1 MSQDAKSIYH
11 YHLLIFIMLE
21 IIALIF
27 LTKDVGKLALA
38 KGLKPLT
45 WKIYTVVAWV
55 ISEIIGVFV
64 GALIFGTDNLVSVV
78 LIGLTF
84 AITSYFI
91 IKARLNKLPDYFDN
105 DIDNIGNN

>member
-1 MSQDAKSIYH
+1 
-11 YHLLIFIMLE
+11 MLE

-27 LTKDVGKLALA
+27 LTKEVGKLAEA

-45 WKIYTVVAWV
+45 WKIYTIVAWV

-64 GALIFGTDNLVSVV
+64 GALIFGTNNLFSVV

-91 IKARLNKLPDYFDN
+91 IKAQLNKLPDYFDDDIN
-105 DIDNIGNN
+105 DLGNS